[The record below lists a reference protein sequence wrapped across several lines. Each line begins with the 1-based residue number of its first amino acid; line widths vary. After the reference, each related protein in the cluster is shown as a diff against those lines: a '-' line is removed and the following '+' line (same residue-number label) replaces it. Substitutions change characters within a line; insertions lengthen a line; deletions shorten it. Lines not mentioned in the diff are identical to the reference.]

1 MSFCK
6 KILIL
11 KQTKGGKE
19 ELIDIS
25 GVCRI
30 EHEDDTLTLS
40 LSLINAPFVDKGE
53 YCCLLYLE
61 NNAPEIFSL
70 SKKPSSLIKSFN
82 KKAFNG
88 VSVGIFLV
96 CENKSTLLSFGS
108 EEGISENAIISLFG
122 KENCSFTYDD
132 EAVATENYY
141 SIEENIEKKID
152 FINRA
157 QNGNRK
163 NENSKEYKACE
174 EKEKECFSTFNPLQD
189 EKCAKESNVY
199 TREHPYYLTAEPE
212 LEELFTKFPSDE
224 SLSQTLPNGRF
235 CKIKYANDKH
245 YLVGTLKEKGEVK
258 YVCYGV
264 PMEYSKEPPSKLK
277 DYCSF
282 IPLSFFDL
290 QGKGVWMMFQ
300 DAVTGECIK
309 KKD

>member
-1 MSFCK
+1 MNFYK

-11 KQTKGGKE
+11 KQASGGKE

-40 LSLINAPFVDKGE
+40 LSLINAPFMDKGE
-53 YCCLLYLE
+53 YFCLLYLE
-61 NNAPEIFSL
+61 NNDPEIFSL

-82 KKAFNG
+82 KKAFKG

-96 CENKSTLLSFGS
+96 SEEKSTLLSFGT
-108 EEGISENAIISLFG
+108 EDGINERAMISLFS
-122 KENCSFTYDD
+122 KENCLRLYDD

-141 SIEENIEKKID
+141 SLEENIEKKID
-152 FINRA
+152 IINGLE
-157 QNGNRK
+157 NGNRK
-163 NENSKEYKACE
+163 DANSKEHKQGEEE
-174 EKEKECFSTFNPLQD
+174 EKECLSTFNALQD
-189 EKCAKESNVY
+189 EKCVKESIVY

-212 LEELFTKFPSDE
+212 LEELFSKFPSDE

-235 CKIKYANDKH
+235 CKIKYATDKH